1 MIENNK
7 IYNEDCLVTMSNM
20 PDNYVDLTVTSPPYD
35 DLRTYKNHIKGSK
48 TELQRVLFSF

>member
-35 DLRTYKNHIKGSK
+35 DLRTYKNHIKGNH
-48 TELQRVLFSF
+48 TDYNGYSFPF